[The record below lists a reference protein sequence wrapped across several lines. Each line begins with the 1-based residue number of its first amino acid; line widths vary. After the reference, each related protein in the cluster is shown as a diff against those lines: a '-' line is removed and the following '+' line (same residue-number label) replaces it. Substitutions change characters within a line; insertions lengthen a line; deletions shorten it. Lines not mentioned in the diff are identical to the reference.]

1 MPLILAAVANP
12 SPSKF
17 KMLSSIR
24 FNPTQLHLKDW
35 SLVKVT
41 GCDRESFFQ
50 GQVTNDLFL
59 LELNQGQL
67 SARLNRT
74 GKLQAYF
81 FIAKFADCL
90 FLLCPNDP
98 VLKIKN
104 DFEKYIIMDDVSLEI
119 MDNNPWLRFNYFLKD
134 TPIDGLFFDFNF
146 YGLNARLVLE
156 SHPSL
161 PLTNENELEKI
172 RILNGWPKWGVDVD
186 DSYFINDCFLNE
198 VAISYKKG
206 CFLGQETVAKI
217 ENNRGAA
224 FYPVLLKLNEECD
237 LSSYLKSD
245 FLIDER
251 KAGTLLYQVGQILQV
266 KLYRDFRIA
275 GRELEIVFADK
286 KIKATVTDLPYYK
299 GFSRRDIA
307 LELYHLGV
315 SLFQDGNLDEAI
327 DTMVRSIDFDS
338 TLADTYES
346 LGVILGRM
354 GKFQEAIE
362 LMDKLLAVNP
372 QSVMAHTNKSL
383 YLMKLGKIEEA
394 EAEKSLATVKS
405 FAFYGEEAKL
415 KKQLEIEKKKKE
427 EDLLRREKMF
437 LQVLEIDEE
446 DTIAL
451 YGMADI
457 YFHRKEYQAA
467 IKNLEKVISVD
478 PKYSTAYLLL
488 GKAYEAT
495 SDKKKAILTYQ
506 EGILVSSRQG
516 DLVPAND
523 MQSRLNQ
530 LVKSS
535 GLS

>member
-1 MPLILAAVANP
+1 
-12 SPSKF
+12 
-17 KMLSSIR
+17 MLSSIR
-24 FNPTQLHLKDW
+24 LNPTQLQLKDW

-41 GCDRESFFQ
+41 GADREAFFQ
-50 GQVTNDLFL
+50 GQVTNDLSSL
-59 LELNQGQL
+59 KIHQGHL

-74 GKLQAYF
+74 GKLQSFF
-81 FIAKFADCL
+81 FIAKLADYL
-90 FLLCPNDP
+90 LLLCPNDL
-98 VLKIKN
+98 VSKIKN

-119 MDNNPWLRFNYFLKD
+119 MNSTPWLMFNYFLKD
-134 TPIDGLFFDFNF
+134 RPIDSLFFDLNF

-156 SHPSL
+156 RDPTLS
-161 PLTNENELEKI
+161 LTNEKELEEI

-186 DSYFINDCFLNE
+186 DSSFINDSFLNE
-198 VAISYKKG
+198 IAISYKKG

-237 LSSYLKSD
+237 LSSCLKSE
-245 FLIDER
+245 FLVEER
-251 KAGTLLYQVGQILQV
+251 KGGSLLYQVGEILQA

-275 GRELEIVFADK
+275 GREFEIAFTDK
-286 KIKATVTDLPYYK
+286 KIKVTVLDLPYYK
-299 GFSRRDIA
+299 EFSRRDIA
-307 LELYHLGV
+307 LELYHQGV
-315 SLFQDGNLDEAI
+315 ALFQAGKLNEAI
-327 DTMVRSIDFDS
+327 NAMVRSINFDS
-338 TLADTYES
+338 TLADAYES

-354 GKFQEAIE
+354 EKFQEAIE
-362 LMDKLLAVNP
+362 WMDKLLAVNP

-383 YLMKLGKIEEA
+383 YLMKQGKIEEA

-451 YGMADI
+451 YGMGDI
-457 YFHRKEYQAA
+457 FFQRKEYQKALT
-467 IKNLEKVISVD
+467 NLEKVISVD
-478 PKYSTAYLLL
+478 QKYSTAYLLL
-488 GKAYEAT
+488 GKACEAVGNWE
-495 SDKKKAILTYQ
+495 KAILTYQ
-506 EGILVSSRQG
+506 EGILISSRQG
-516 DLVPAND
+516 DLMPANE

-530 LVKSS
+530 LMMSS
-535 GLS
+535 GRS